1 MNLPRDLLNF
11 SFPAGVFKSVKAPS
25 VVIVLAARLRIDSK
39 AVFDSNEEPALAGEE
54 SLGSTTNAN
63 MAVNIKTTTASVN
76 VNPFTFIF
84 ITVQLLTR
92 SAVLSFSNS
101 QLLSTISELF
111 SEIHI

>member
-1 MNLPRDLLNF
+1 
-11 SFPAGVFKSVKAPS
+11 
-25 VVIVLAARLRIDSK
+25 
-39 AVFDSNEEPALAGEE
+39 
-54 SLGSTTNAN
+54 